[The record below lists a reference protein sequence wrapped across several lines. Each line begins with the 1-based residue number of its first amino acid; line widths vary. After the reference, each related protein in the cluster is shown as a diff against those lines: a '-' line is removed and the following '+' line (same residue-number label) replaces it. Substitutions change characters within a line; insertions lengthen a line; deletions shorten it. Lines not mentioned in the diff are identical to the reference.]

1 MMMCYRLSFVTILLM
16 GIVFSPSKAQT
27 NFYLNGLGRA
37 VITNDKLSGA
47 ILENDSATAR
57 RGAGGYALFDLKP
70 NLDVNKTFRANVILR
85 VRNEFG
91 AFWGRGANLE
101 FRQLQ
106 MTGLIRNVIKYE
118 IGDINISMTPYTVY
132 NSNEIYHT
140 YESDIHSMRRKILEY
155 ENFNFDNAWRLQGA
169 QASTTLLSKKVIQKF
184 GIKAFGT
191 RTNPT
196 NETTVP
202 DRVFAGAGLNVVQS
216 KYLELGFNYVG
227 LLDIPIQTA
236 LMNYQND
243 VYTGDLKL
251 NFEKETFGVSLKGE
265 TGASNYKYQQEI
277 TQQTSASYGDF
288 FYDVK
293 LTGAYKPLNIKVFAS
308 YKDVGAQ
315 FTSPGA
321 QTRRLDVTRTPL
333 LFSSVIQDTV
343 NRGQILFDRFT
354 QERIYNRSLSPLLQ
368 TYLPQYNNISPY
380 GPATP
385 NRQGLSYG
393 ISGGSN
399 DKVVEAEVIGDLLQ
413 EVIGEGVPEK
423 RKFVGLRGG
432 TRFHLNKL
440 IQFKKDITIN
450 AGIRNESTT
459 RTGQAEI
466 KFNSSLIDAGFTVEV
481 VNKVDL
487 IAGMKYLQAEGN
499 EFIPVRD
506 EFNTMYTVVPV
517 IMNSVESTYSGG
529 LRVRFAENSYFTV
542 NYNVSDYKN
551 KNINTLSYTMRQL
564 FANCTIIF

>member
-1 MMMCYRLSFVTILLM
+1 MMMCYRLSLVTILLM

-37 VITNDKLSGA
+37 NITNDKLGGA
-47 ILENDSATAR
+47 ILENDSVTAR

-132 NSNEIYHT
+132 NNDEIYHK

-169 QASTTLLSKKVIQKF
+169 QASTTLLFKKGIQKF

-202 DRVFAGAGLNVVQS
+202 DRVFAGAGLNLVQS
-216 KYLELGFNYVG
+216 KFLELGFNYAG

-243 VYTGDLKL
+243 VYTGEVKL
-251 NFEKETFGVSLKGE
+251 SYEKEKFGINLKAE
-265 TGASNYKYQQEI
+265 TGASNYKYQQEV
-277 TQQTSASYGDF
+277 TQQSASSYGDF

-293 LTGAYKPLNIKVFAS
+293 LTGSYKPLNIKVFAS

-321 QTRRLDVTRTPL
+321 QTQRLNVTATPM
-333 LFSSVIQDTV
+333 LFSSIIQDSV
-343 NRGQILFDRFT
+343 SRGQILFDRFT

-385 NRQGLSYG
+385 NRQGISYG
-393 ISGGSN
+393 ISGGSD
-399 DKVVEAEVIGDLLQ
+399 DKALEAEVIGDLLQ

-423 RKFVGLRGG
+423 RKFMGTRGG
-432 TRFHLNKL
+432 VRFHLNKVL
-440 IQFKKDITIN
+440 QFKKDITLN
-450 AGIRNESTT
+450 AGARNEITT

-466 KFNSSLIDAGFTVEV
+466 NFNSTLMDAGFTVEI

-487 IAGMKYLQAEGN
+487 IAGMKYLQASGN

-506 EFNTMYTVVPV
+506 EFNVMYTVIPV
-517 IMNSVESTYSGG
+517 TMNAVESTYSGG

-542 NYNVSDYKN
+542 NYNVSEYQN
-551 KNINTLSYTMRQL
+551 KNISAMSYNMRQL
-564 FANCTIIF
+564 FANCTILF